1 MDGWSPQLRLRDL
14 ARSRNQTGDVYYQS
28 SFRHSGEARELNSH
42 TYINNGVPNNPLQR
56 DVLVPSSQSEGNF
69 RSSRK
74 RVRVEDK
81 NALQA

>member
-1 MDGWSPQLRLRDL
+1 MDGCSPQLRLRNL
-14 ARSRNQTGDVYYQS
+14 AGSRNQTGDVYYQS
-28 SFRHSGEARELNSH
+28 SFGYSGEARELNSH
-42 TYINNGVPNNPLQR
+42 AYIHNGVSDNPLKR
-56 DVLVPSSQSEGNF
+56 DVLVPSSQSERNF